1 VKPVKCDGLGKIKKP
16 GKGQMLMRYTGA
28 IYLAMALF
36 SGPVFAQSAT
46 ITADLGG
53 NDKSVSIS
61 AQNITDTAPS
71 TAAVGR
77 HPDGIGANGRQ
88 ASAPSIKAETGYD
101 PVTNKSEHLYF
112 TFTGPVV
119 RAELDLTYFYAD
131 EVVAGEAS
139 LHEQGIWRAY
149 AGNQQVDQGYFIS
162 TASDGA
168 YQLLIT
174 TRRPF
179 DRLEIFATPYVNDE
193 GKEVGAGKITTDSS
207 DFLVKSLSYL
217 PAHAD
222 ARR

>member
-1 VKPVKCDGLGKIKKP
+1 
-16 GKGQMLMRYTGA
+16 MLARNTGA
-28 IYLAMALF
+28 VYLAMVLF
-36 SGPVFAQSAT
+36 SGPVIAQSAT
-46 ITADLGG
+46 ITADLDG

-61 AQNITDTAPS
+61 ALNITDAAPS
-71 TAAVGR
+71 TTSVGR

-101 PVTNKSEHLYF
+101 PITNKSERLYF
-112 TFTGPVV
+112 TFTGLVV
-119 RAELDLTYFYAD
+119 RADLDLTYFYAD
-131 EVVAGEAS
+131 EVIAGAAS

-168 YQLLIT
+168 YQLMVMA
-174 TRRPF
+174 RRPF

-207 DFLVKSLSYL
+207 DFLVKGLSYL
-217 PAHAD
+217 PAQAD
-222 ARR
+222 ARP